1 MRVDLEAVGALVRSP
16 ATVVD
21 AEAPLRTV
29 AEILTEEAIGAALV
43 RRSVFTEGKIRH
55 PEGVVSERDVSHA
68 VAAGLDPDTIRA
80 GDVMSVDL
88 ADARHRTRSSGSQ
101 RGCSRAASGT
111 SPSVTRK
118 GTWASSRRETS

>member
-21 AEAPLRTV
+21 AGAPLRTV
-29 AEILTEEAIGAALV
+29 AEILTEEVIGAALV
-43 RRSVFTEGKIRH
+43 RRSVFTEGTIRH

-68 VAAGLDPDTIRA
+68 VAAGLDLDTIRA

-88 ADARHRTRSSGSQ
+88 AAARHRTQSSGS
-101 RGCSRAASGT
+101 
-111 SPSVTRK
+111 
-118 GTWASSRRETS
+118 RR